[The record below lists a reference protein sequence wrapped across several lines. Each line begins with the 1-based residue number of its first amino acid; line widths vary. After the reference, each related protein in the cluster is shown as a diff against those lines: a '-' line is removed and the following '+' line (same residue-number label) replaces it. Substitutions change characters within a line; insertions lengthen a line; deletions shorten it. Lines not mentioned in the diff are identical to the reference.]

1 MCVRSHEMAV
11 VFWHKWQFQFS
22 AEAISGVGALFF
34 FFILDCVKLEKK
46 YKLNIWKYNH
56 KQLNRGA
63 IYPLY
68 PIFFVSSR
76 ADT

>member
-34 FFILDCVKLEKK
+34 FLFLTV
-46 YKLNIWKYNH
+46 
-56 KQLNRGA
+56 
-63 IYPLY
+63 
-68 PIFFVSSR
+68 
-76 ADT
+76 